1 MRKTACV
8 ILCVALLLSAWL
20 WVVISICQPDAP
32 QVSYYTPD
40 AVETYTTGSFDILQ
54 IEKIYYLTEES
65 SPDCIST
72 ADFQQYGSIFSFIDL
87 VKEDGAGVYTYTA
100 IFRETGPA
108 S

>member
-1 MRKTACV
+1 MRKTACAV
-8 ILCVALLLSAWL
+8 ICVALLLVVWL
-20 WVVISICQPDAP
+20 WVVISICQPYAP
-32 QVSYYTPD
+32 QVSYYAPD

-54 IEKIYYLTEES
+54 IDKIYYLTEGD

-72 ADFQQYGSIFSFIDL
+72 ADFQQYGSNFSFIEL
-87 VKEDGAGVYTYTA
+87 VKERGAGAYTYTA